1 LRYFE
6 RKYLRSP
13 INSGLIEI
21 EEEKQTLLR
30 RPPQVKSS
38 KAQIHA
44 KYHKIP
50 AIRFE
55 DQRLTSFSGL
65 LIFQTLFSRLNL
77 KQRLKKCFS
86 HAKVSPI
93 FGHHLVVLLMIVH
106 LLLGF
111 RRLREVDYYRDD
123 PIVLRLLGLRRLP
136 DVSTISRALSQIEYE
151 DVEKQRELSRCLV
164 IEGLIRERLPRL
176 TFDFDGSV
184 ITTKG
189 HAEGTAVGFNKVK
202 KGGRSYYPLFCT
214 VAQTGQ
220 FFDVLHRPGNVH
232 DSNGA
237 DEFMMRCFEELLH
250 KLKGTTFES
259 RMDSAF
265 FSKKVLTVFDDNHVK
280 FTASVPFER
289 FTELKGIIEQ
299 RKRWRRIDKEW
310 SYFETNWKPK
320 SWDTTCRFIF
330 TRRRTRKQRKGPIQ
344 LGLFEPRDFNF
355 DYKVI
360 VTNKSESAKAVILF
374 HNGRGS
380 QEAIFGDAKGD
391 CGLNVIPTRRLI
403 GNQVYTLCS
412 MMAHNMSRELQMISA
427 PAASRAQPKR
437 PTAWKFKTLDTLR
450 HRIIQRAGRL
460 TLPQGELT
468 LTLSANRAVRK
479 DLLHFLDTV
488 QKAA

>member
-1 LRYFE
+1 M
-6 RKYLRSP
+6 
-13 INSGLIEI
+13 NNGLTEI
-21 EEEKQTLLR
+21 VEEIQTKFR

-38 KAQIHA
+38 KTQIHA
-44 KYHKIP
+44 KFHKIP

-55 DQRLTSFSGL
+55 DQKLTSFSGL
-65 LIFQTLFSRLNL
+65 LIFQVLFMRLNL

-86 HAKVSPI
+86 HIKVSPI
-93 FGHHLVVLLMIVH
+93 FGHHLIVLLLIVH

-123 PIVLRLLGLRRLP
+123 PLVLRLLGLRKLP
-136 DVSTISRALSQIEYE
+136 DVSTISRALSQME
-151 DVEKQRELSRCLV
+151 DEGVDKYRQLSRDLV
-164 IEGLIRERLPRL
+164 TEGLIRERLPRL
-176 TFDFDGSV
+176 TLDFDGSV
-184 ITTKG
+184 LTTKG
-189 HAEGTAVGFNKVK
+189 HAEGTAVGFNKAK

-220 FFDVLHRPGNVH
+220 FFDLLHRPGNVH

-237 DEFMMRCFEELLH
+237 DDFMLLCFENLRA

-265 FSKKVLTVFDDNHVK
+265 FSKKIMTVFDDNHVK

-289 FTELKGIIEQ
+289 LTELKGKIEQ

-310 SYFETNWKPK
+310 SYFEGSWKPK
-320 SWDTTCRFIF
+320 SWDTNYRFIF
-330 TRRRTRKQRKGPIQ
+330 TRRKTRKQRKGPIQ
-344 LGLFEPRDFNF
+344 LDLFEPRDFNY
-355 DYKVI
+355 DYKVV
-360 VTNKSESAKAVILF
+360 VTNKSESAKAVTLF

-391 CGLNVIPTRRLI
+391 CGLNVIPTRRLA
-403 GNQVYTLCS
+403 GNQIYTLCS
-412 MMAHNMSRELQMISA
+412 MMAHNLSREIQMISA
-427 PAASRAQPKR
+427 PVAHRALPKR
-437 PTAWKFKTLDTLR
+437 PTTWKFKTLDTLR

-460 TLPQGELT
+460 TRPQGELT
-468 LTLSANRAVRK
+468 LTMSANSAVRK
-479 DLLHFLDTV
+479 DLLHFLDAV